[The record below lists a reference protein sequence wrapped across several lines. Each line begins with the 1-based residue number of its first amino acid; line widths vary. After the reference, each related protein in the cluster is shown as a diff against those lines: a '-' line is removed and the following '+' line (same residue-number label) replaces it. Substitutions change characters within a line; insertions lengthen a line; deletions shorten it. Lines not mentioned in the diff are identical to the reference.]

1 MKKVALSL
9 VGLTAL
15 IAAACGPVQSE
26 ECAKYV
32 DCQAHYDA
40 TFELSETDLSGSY
53 GPEGSCWSSN
63 QEAADACTTACEN
76 AVSSLADG
84 LTTAE
89 EDLGACG

>member
-32 DCQAHYDA
+32 ECQASYDEQ
-40 TFELSETDLSGSY
+40 FELTETDLSGSY
-53 GPEGSCWSSN
+53 GPEGSCWSST
-63 QEAADACTTACEN
+63 QEAADACTAACESAN
-76 AVSSLADG
+76 SSLADG

-89 EDLGACG
+89 LDPAACE